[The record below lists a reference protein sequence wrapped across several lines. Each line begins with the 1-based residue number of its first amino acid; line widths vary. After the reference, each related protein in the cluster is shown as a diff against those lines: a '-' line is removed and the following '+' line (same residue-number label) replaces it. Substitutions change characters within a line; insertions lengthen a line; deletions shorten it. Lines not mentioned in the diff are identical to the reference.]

1 MTHSYRLPLVLL
13 AHGSLKSRQM
23 FEQYLRFAGHD
34 VAVAPTPAD
43 APGMAVTV
51 QPDAIVMDYP
61 SRRKA
66 RRLAAAF
73 RANEATRGIP
83 IIALAPP
90 DSVGRALK
98 AGCASALGE
107 PCYPDV
113 LAAEIRRL
121 ISTAPHVA

>member
-1 MTHSYRLPLVLL
+1 MVLL
-13 AHGSLKSRQM
+13 AHGSPASRQM

-34 VAVAPTPAD
+34 VAIAPTAD
-43 APGMAVTV
+43 DTPGLAATV
-51 QPDAIVMDYP
+51 RPDAIVIAYAT
-61 SRRKA
+61 SRRA
-66 RRLAAAF
+66 RRLAAAI
-73 RANEATRGIP
+73 RRNEATRGIP

-90 DSVGRALK
+90 AAIDSALR

-121 ISTAPHVA
+121 IATRRCVA